1 VVIFSI
7 RARLLLAFVLIVT
20 AGLLL
25 MARLVLKD
33 VRPHTFGATEDSLAE
48 TAVMLASLVEV
59 DAAGGAL
66 NLERLRA
73 TLDVAANRPLH
84 ARIYGI
90 DKKAVELRVYV
101 TDPQGLVL
109 FDSDAGRDVGRDYSQ
124 WRDVRQALRNGY
136 GARATRRD
144 RSDPFSSVFY
154 VTVPLRQGDRAVG
167 VLAVGKQAKDVKMLV
182 TGLNRKIAVAGLIAL
197 GAAVGLALL
206 LTHWTTLPIRRLAE
220 YAHAVAAGE
229 RPPLPA
235 VRTREVA
242 ELGQAFETMRD
253 ALDGRRDIE
262 GYVRS
267 LTHETKAPLSAIRAS
282 AELLEE
288 GLPPEDQRRFL
299 ANIRSETERL
309 QQLVDRILELSA
321 LEARR
326 SLAER
331 VPVSLATIAAEVAA
345 SSEPLLARKEL
356 RLSVHVEPDAVV
368 PGDPLLLRQALL
380 NLVHNAMHW
389 TPPGGQV
396 AIEARAFADAV
407 VVVVTDTGPGLPD
420 YALFRAFEK
429 FYSLAPPGEGKG
441 SGLGLPFV
449 HEVAVL
455 HGGQAKLENRTEGGA
470 RAILTLARKH

>member
-1 VVIFSI
+1 VVISTI
-7 RARLLLAFVLIVT
+7 RSRLLLAFVLLVT

-25 MARLVLKD
+25 MARLVLND

-48 TAVMLASLVEV
+48 TAVVLASLVEV
-59 DAAGGAL
+59 DAAGGGL

-73 TLDVAANRPLH
+73 TLDVAAHRPLQ
-84 ARIYGI
+84 ARIYDL
-90 DKKAVELRVYV
+90 DKTTVELRVYV
-101 TDPQGLVL
+101 TDPQGKVV
-109 FDSDAGRDVGRDYSQ
+109 FDSDGRDVGQDYSR
-124 WRDVRQALRNGY
+124 WRDVRQALSRGY

-144 RSDPFSSVFY
+144 PSDPFSSVFY
-154 VTVPLRQGDRAVG
+154 VAVPIRQGDRAVG
-167 VLAVGKQAKDVKMLV
+167 VLAVGKQAKDVKLLV
-182 TGLNRKIAVAGLIAL
+182 TGLNRQIAVAGLIAL

-206 LTHWTTLPIRRLAE
+206 LTHWTTLPIRRLAG

-229 RPPLPA
+229 RPPLPPL
-235 VRTREVA
+235 RTREVT
-242 ELGQAFETMRD
+242 ELGHAFETMRD

-288 GLPPEDQRRFL
+288 GPPAPDQARFL

-331 VPVSLATIAAEVAA
+331 APVSLATIAAEVAG
-345 SSEPLLARKEL
+345 SSEPLLAQKGL
-356 RLSVHVEPDAVV
+356 RLAVEVEPEAVV

-380 NLVHNAMHW
+380 NLVHNAIRW
-389 TPPGGQV
+389 SPPGGEV
-396 AIEARAFADAV
+396 RVEARAFAAAV
-407 VVVVTDTGPGLPD
+407 VVVVTDGGPGLPD
-420 YALFRAFEK
+420 YALARAFEK
-429 FYSLAPPGEGKG
+429 FYSLAPPGEAKG
-441 SGLGLPFV
+441 TGLGLPFV
-449 HEVAVL
+449 REVAAL
-455 HGGQAKLENRTEGGA
+455 HGGSAGLENRAEGGA
-470 RAILTLARKH
+470 RAVLTLARHG

>member
-1 VVIFSI
+1 VVILSI
-7 RARLLLAFVLIVT
+7 RARLLLAFVLLVT

-59 DAAGGAL
+59 DAAGGRL
-66 NLERLRA
+66 NLDRLRA
-73 TLDVAANRPLH
+73 ALDVAAHRPLH
-84 ARIYGI
+84 ARIYDI
-90 DKKAVELRVYV
+90 DKKAVELRVYL
-101 TDPQGLVL
+101 TDPQGIVV
-109 FDSDAGRDVGRDYSQ
+109 FDSDAGRDVGQDYSQ
-124 WRDVRQALRNGY
+124 WRDVRQALSHGY

-154 VTVPLRQGDRAVG
+154 VAVPVRHGDRAVG
-167 VLAVGKQAKDVKMLV
+167 VLAVGKQAKDLKLLV
-182 TGLNRKIAVAGLIAL
+182 TGLNRKIAIAGLIAL
-197 GAAVGLALL
+197 AGAVGLAWV
-206 LTHWTTLPIRRLAE
+206 LTHWITLPIRRLAG
-220 YAHAVAAGE
+220 YAHAVAAAE

-235 VRTREVA
+235 LRTREVA
-242 ELGQAFETMRD
+242 ELGRAFETMRD

-288 GLPPEDQRRFL
+288 SLPPQDQRRFL
-299 ANIRSETERL
+299 ANIRFETERL

-345 SSEPLLARKEL
+345 SSEPLLAQKEL
-356 RLSVHVEPDAVV
+356 QLSVDVEPQAVV

-389 TPPGGQV
+389 TPPGGQL
-396 AIEARAFADAV
+396 AIEARAFADAI

-420 YALFRAFEK
+420 YALARAFEK
-429 FYSLAPPGEGKG
+429 FYSLAPPGGAKG
-441 SGLGLPFV
+441 TGLGLPFV

-455 HGGQAKLENRTEGGA
+455 HGGSARLENRIAGGA
-470 RAILTLARKH
+470 RAVLALARKS